1 MSISCDYR
9 EHKCIEE
16 FKENSVENEIGNL
29 INGDF
34 IVKNESKTKRY
45 VIERKTMDD
54 LSSSIIDG
62 RYKEQIE
69 RLTSIKSENTEVMFI
84 IEGFN
89 KGSKKGVP
97 YSTLLS
103 TMQSIIV
110 KYGIYVMRSKDVK
123 ETCQIIKHIA
133 DKIEDS
139 NNCGDT
145 NFAVKKKSHTL
156 KEVYLAMLMSIPGIS
171 QTLAQQIRNKY
182 SSIHVLCKSLEE
194 NGHSILTDIPKIGN
208 TKALSIYNNIM
219 NNE

>member
-1 MSISCDYR
+1 
-9 EHKCIEE
+9 
-16 FKENSVENEIGNL
+16 
-29 INGDF
+29 
-34 IVKNESKTKRY
+34 
-45 VIERKTMDD
+45 
-54 LSSSIIDG
+54 
-62 RYKEQIE
+62 
-69 RLTSIKSENTEVMFI
+69 MFI

-123 ETCQIIKHIA
+123 ETCHIVKHIA

-139 NNCGDT
+139 NSCGDT

-171 QTLAQQIRNKY
+171 HTLAQQIRNKY

-219 NNE
+219 NKET